1 MNKKLRIILTVSLLL
16 IAVIV
21 FGIYISKH
29 TYLID
34 RLKNISPWI
43 IFWLLLLYSF
53 WFLSLSLIIKYSLRI
68 CNLSISSSEN
78 VLLNAYSTI
87 VNFFLPGQG
96 GPAVRAAYLYKKHRL
111 KIRLYIFV
119 TLFYYLIF
127 GVVNSLLAFS
137 ATSLWWVL
145 IPLILVVLVICIYG
159 GRKYITKFKVQTGE
173 LSLKPNNIIYLS
185 LATIL
190 QVLIVIIINF
200 VELHSVN
207 SSISLR
213 QMIIY
218 TGVENLAV
226 FVALTPGA
234 IGIREAFLIFSR
246 RLHHISISNII
257 SASIIDRAIFLVVLI
272 ILLIYVIAT
281 HAKTRLSSNQTQT
294 NKNSPITGE

>member
-1 MNKKLRIILTVSLLL
+1 MLLSTIVYMNKKLRIILTVSLLL
-16 IAVIV
+16 IAVVV

-43 IFWLLLLYSF
+43 IFWLLLLYSC

-68 CNLSISSSEN
+68 CNLKIGKSEN
-78 VLLNAYSTI
+78 ILLNAYSTI

-96 GPAVRAAYLYKKHRL
+96 GPAVRAAYLYKKHKL

-119 TLFYYLIF
+119 TLIYYLIF

-137 ATSLWWVL
+137 ATSLWWIL
-145 IPLILVVLVICIYG
+145 IPLILVVILISIYG
-159 GRKYITKFKVQTGE
+159 GRKYITKFKINPSE
-173 LSLKPNNIIYLS
+173 LSIKPSNIIYLS

-190 QVLIVIIINF
+190 QVVIVLVINL

-213 QMIIY
+213 QLVIY

-234 IGIREAFLIFSR
+234 IGIREGFLIFSR
-246 RLHHISISNII
+246 RLHHISVSNII
-257 SASIIDRAIFLVVLI
+257 SASIIDRGIFLVVLAL
-272 ILLIYVIAT
+272 LLIYVIGS
-281 HAKTRLSSNQTQT
+281 HAKTKLYSD
-294 NKNSPITGE
+294 K